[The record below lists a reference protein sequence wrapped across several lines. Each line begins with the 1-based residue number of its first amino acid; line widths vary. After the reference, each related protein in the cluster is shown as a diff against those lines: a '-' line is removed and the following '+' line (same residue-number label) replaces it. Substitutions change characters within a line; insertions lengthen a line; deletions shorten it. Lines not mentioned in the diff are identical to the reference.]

1 MVVGKTGNRRLRN
14 PKMSHV
20 ERRRPVWYAQ
30 RVRWVVTEMVLA
42 MASLAVL
49 SACSHRPADPARVDS
64 RDVGVVLIVLDAA
77 GAKHFGVYGN
87 PLPVS
92 PNVDA
97 LARDGGTVFERA
109 YAQSAWTL
117 PSTAS
122 LLTGRYPRRRT
133 QPRTVVAGE
142 TLASSLRAA
151 GFRTAAFSENPY
163 VTAPF
168 GFDQGFDE
176 FHEYFPKSLLDERP
190 RDYQADSARPATDA
204 IAWLAAHP
212 SDRTFLYLHLLTPHS
227 PYVPPPPFRDRFAA
241 PDARLDGSTD
251 TLLRLNEGTLDAS
264 APDIE
269 QLRLR
274 YLENLAYGDD
284 QVGRVVDALR
294 QAGRLDR
301 TIVIVASDHGEA
313 FREHGVVLHTTTLY
327 EEMIHVPLV
336 LRLPPRFGPM
346 PARVAG
352 IVELR
357 DLVPTLCHALQTPC
371 AVGTARSLIHDLRAA
386 APRPRVARAWT
397 SDGEAIALGAIVTP
411 DRKLVRDRTARR
423 LALFD
428 LARDAGELHDLAGV
442 EVARARHLARRLH
455 APRPPLATTVARRD
469 PLDDTGRKLRALGY
483 VH

>member
-1 MVVGKTGNRRLRN
+1 
-14 PKMSHV
+14 
-20 ERRRPVWYAQ
+20 
-30 RVRWVVTEMVLA
+30 VLA
-42 MASLAVL
+42 ATAVAMVCL
-49 SACSHRPADPARVDS
+49 SACTRRPADPARVDA
-64 RDVGVVLIVLDAA
+64 RDVDVVLIVLDAA
-77 GAKHFGVYGN
+77 GAKHFGAYGN
-87 PLPVS
+87 PLPTS

-142 TLASSLRAA
+142 TLASSLQAA
-151 GFRTAAFSENPY
+151 GFRTVAFSENPY

-168 GFDQGFDE
+168 GFDHGFDE
-176 FHEYFPKSLLDERP
+176 FHEYFPKALLDENP
-190 RDYQADSARPATDA
+190 RNYQTDSARPTSDA
-204 IAWLAAHP
+204 IAWLAAHAGER
-212 SDRTFLYLHLLTPHS
+212 SFLYLHLLTPHS
-227 PYVPPPPFRDRFAA
+227 PYAPPPPYRARFAA
-241 PDARLDGSTD
+241 PDARLDGGTD

-264 APDIE
+264 AGDIE

-274 YLENLAYGDD
+274 YLENLAYGDR

-294 QAGRLDR
+294 SAGRLDR
-301 TIVIVASDHGEA
+301 TIVIVTGDHGEA

-336 LRLPPRFGPM
+336 VRMPPRFGAM
-346 PARVAG
+346 PARMSG

-357 DLVPTLCHALQTPC
+357 ALVPTICHALRTPC
-371 AVGTARSLIHDLRAA
+371 AVGTSRSLIHQLRAD

-397 SDGEAIALGAIVTP
+397 SDGGTTALGAIVTP

-428 LARDAGELHDLAGV
+428 LSRDADERNDLAGV
-442 EVARARHLARRLH
+442 EVARARRLARRLR
-455 APRPPLATTVARRD
+455 APRQAPPATVARRD
-469 PLDDTGRKLRALGY
+469 SSEETDRKLRALGY
-483 VH
+483 VQ